1 MHRFVFILLLSLNAF
16 AFYPV
21 YHSPSDWL
29 KRSFPDNFFA
39 SPSFSG
45 KYSTNG
51 LGLLVSQRGALYF
64 KHTDF
69 RFDYVDDGYP
79 FSDYFL
85 TKFNFYVPADV
96 LKSTH
101 VLSPVGITY
110 TNIFADNATSLNG
123 TSLGILMTFGK
134 PVTLESIDNSCL
146 VPVSAFYE
154 LANNYGNYMYFDGG
168 DTYFNSPLIMNSGD
182 EPCKNSFLGGYF
194 DLSPNMNVQT
204 VYLSYYEKVS
214 EPCPDNHIFRANS
227 DKSITCE
234 PCPSSTYSDVFKN
247 ICVTKISS
255 ITNPFDYAKAQCF
268 STGSSLK
275 YIEDSL
281 NIVNGGD
288 NFYCETICN
297 NGTKINNYNCPE
309 RINFGD
315 IINYEPNCIKGNCGN
330 GEGSQNTSSNNY
342 PYDKPY
348 QPPSNSQKV
357 EVSENEKGKIC
368 FSDDNCISIG
378 GATVNDDKQ
387 ICINGNCSNI
397 NSGSDRRDNT
407 VCINGDCYHLGNNG
421 SINHNQ
427 ICINGN
433 CSSINSSISNGNNG
447 ASGNGGSVGSG
458 VSGNGGSAGSGVS
471 GSGSNDNN
479 NGLVGL
485 CQNGECGNYD
495 NSSLNSYFSTLDGLS
510 ANLGSFKENLEG
522 TYNNFKESVEN
533 TKKIFDNGFLN
544 FRNTGSLKSCPL
556 VFDYELGNGGK
567 QNFNLDLCEFLF
579 PFSNLFYLIFYIFFS
594 AIALLFSYK
603 ILKDVFHLILNS
615 RSS

>member
-21 YHSPSDWL
+21 YYSPSDWL
-29 KRSFPDNFFA
+29 KRSFPNDFFA
-39 SPSFSG
+39 NPSFSG
-45 KYSTNG
+45 RYSTNG
-51 LGLLVSQRGALYF
+51 LGFLVSQRGALYF

-69 RFDYVDDGYP
+69 RFDYVDEGYP

-85 TKFNFYVPADV
+85 KKFNFYVPADV

-101 VLSPVGITY
+101 ILSPIGITY
-110 TNIFADNATSLNG
+110 INIFADNATSLNG

-134 PVTLESIDNSCL
+134 PLTLESIDNSCL

-182 EPCKNSFLGGYF
+182 EPCRNWFLDGYF

-204 VYLSYYEKVS
+204 LYLSYYEKIS
-214 EPCPDNHIFRANS
+214 KPCPDNHIFRANS
-227 DKSITCE
+227 DNTITCE
-234 PCPSSTYSDVFKN
+234 PCPSSTYADIFKN

-255 ITNPFDYAKAQCF
+255 IANPFDYAKAQC
-268 STGSSLK
+268 SSIGSSLK

-297 NGTKINNYNCPE
+297 NGTKINNYNCPD

-315 IINYEPNCIKGNCGN
+315 ITYKPNCIKGNCGN
-330 GEGSQNTSSNNY
+330 AEGSQNTSSNNY
-342 PYDKPY
+342 PYEKPY
-348 QPPSNSQKV
+348 QPPSNSEKV

-387 ICINGNCSNI
+387 ICINGNCSNV
-397 NSGSDRRDNT
+397 NSGSDNRDNT
-407 VCINGDCYHLGNNG
+407 ICVNGDCYHLGNNG

-433 CSSINSSISNGNNG
+433 CSNISGSASNSDNGGSVGSG
-447 ASGNGGSVGSG
+447 ASGNGGSVGS
-458 VSGNGGSAGSGVS
+458 VGNGNGNG
-471 GSGSNDNN
+471 GSNDNN
-479 NGLVGL
+479 NGLGGL

-495 NSSLNSYFSTLDGLS
+495 NSSLNSYFSTLDGLF

-556 VFDYELGNGGK
+556 VFDYELGNGRK

>member
-1 MHRFVFILLLSLNAF
+1 MRSLALVLFFCLSSF

-29 KRSFPDNFFA
+29 KRSFPNNFFA
-39 SPSFSG
+39 DPYFSG
-45 KYSTNG
+45 RYATNG
-51 LGLLVSQRGALYF
+51 LGLLISQRGALYF

-69 RFDYVDDGYP
+69 RFDYVDEGYP

-85 TKFNFYVPADV
+85 ENFNFYVPADV
-96 LKSTH
+96 LKNTH
-101 VLSPVGITY
+101 ILAPSGITY

-146 VPVSAFYE
+146 VPVSALYE
-154 LANNYGNYMYFDGG
+154 PAKDYGDYMYFDGG

-182 EPCKNSFLGGYF
+182 EPCKNWFFGGDY
-194 DLSPNMNVQT
+194 DLSPNINVQT
-204 VYLSYYEKVS
+204 IYFSYYEKVS
-214 EPCPDNHIFRANS
+214 DPCPDNHIFRANS
-227 DKSITCE
+227 DGSITCE
-234 PCPSSTYSDVFKN
+234 PCASSTYADVFKN
-247 ICVTKISS
+247 MCVTKISE
-255 ITNPFDYAKAQCF
+255 ITNPFDYAKAQC
-268 STGSSLK
+268 SSIGSSLK

-288 NFYCETICN
+288 NYYCFTVCN
-297 NGTKINNYNCPE
+297 DGTKIPNYNCPE

-315 IINYEPNCIKGNCGN
+315 VTYEPDCIKGNCGN
-330 GEGSQNTSSNNY
+330 GEGSENTGSNNY

-348 QPPSNSQKV
+348 QPPTNSEKV
-357 EVSENEKGKIC
+357 EVSENEKGEIC

-397 NSGSDRRDNT
+397 NSGSDDRDNT
-407 VCINGDCYHLGNNG
+407 ICINGDCYHLGDNG
-421 SINHNQ
+421 SINDNQ

-433 CSSINSSISNGNNG
+433 CSNINGSGSNGSNGGSDSDNGDNGSGGNGDNNNG
-447 ASGNGGSVGSG
+447 GSGNGGS
-458 VSGNGGSAGSGVS
+458 
-471 GSGSNDNN
+471 NDND
-479 NGLVGL
+479 NGLGDL

-495 NSSLNSYFSTLDGLS
+495 NSSLGSYFSTMNGLFGD
-510 ANLGSFKENLEG
+510 LGSFKENLEG

-533 TKKIFDNGFLN
+533 TKEIFNDGFLN
-544 FRNTGSLKSCPL
+544 FKNTSSLKSCPL
-556 VFDYELGNGGK
+556 VFDYELGNGQK
-567 QNFNLDLCEFLF
+567 QKFNLDLCEFLF